1 VTTRLSDGRSLAA
14 NGGGAADLGSA
25 KPATGAGASIEFRDV
40 GYRYPSGLEVIS
52 GLDLSAA
59 RGQSI
64 GIVGPSG
71 CGKSTVLSLIAGL
84 RQAQQ
89 GEVRLD
95 PDESGRH
102 LLSMVFQKDTVL
114 PWRTVEQNVR
124 LHHSFSRRQAGG
136 RRNRLSK
143 AEIDGRI
150 RELISMVHLDGF
162 EKAYPYQLSGGM
174 RRRVAVL
181 TSVAAFPQI
190 LLLDEPF
197 SAIDEP
203 SRVGIHQDVS
213 DIVRELGITT
223 VLVTH
228 DLAEAVSMC
237 DQVYIMGPRPTFV
250 FSRHEVPFGP
260 KRDMMSL
267 REDPAF
273 LDLYSRLWADLH
285 LQIDAS
291 HALKHSSDVAVPEE
305 ER

>member
-1 VTTRLSDGRSLAA
+1 MMTHLSEFSTRPDSETGRA
-14 NGGGAADLGSA
+14 
-25 KPATGAGASIEFRDV
+25 AGASIEFRNV
-40 GYRYPSGLEVIS
+40 GYRYPSGLHAID
-52 GLDLSAA
+52 GLDLSIAG
-59 RGQSI
+59 GQSI

-84 RQAQQ
+84 REAQA
-89 GEVRLD
+89 GDILVR
-95 PDESGRH
+95 PDQSGRH

-114 PWRTVEQNVR
+114 PWLTVEQNVK
-124 LHHSFSRRQAGG
+124 LHYSFKKGSGERRRGLSRRA
-136 RRNRLSK
+136 
-143 AEIDGRI
+143 IDQRI
-150 RELISMVHLDGF
+150 RELIAMVHLEGF

-203 SRVGIHQDVS
+203 SRVAIHQDVF

-228 DLAEAVSMC
+228 DLAEAASMC
-237 DQVYIMGPRPTFV
+237 DQVYIMGPRPTSV
-250 FSRHEVPFGP
+250 FSKHEIPFGP
-260 KRDMMSL
+260 ERDMMTL
-267 REDPAF
+267 RESADF
-273 LDLYSRLWADLH
+273 LDLYSRLWRDLH

-291 HALKHSSDVAVPEE
+291 HESESTRDDAEGSH
-305 ER
+305 

>member
-1 VTTRLSDGRSLAA
+1 MSAMVADEASSTVGVERSSTGPAPA
-14 NGGGAADLGSA
+14 GAAIDF
-25 KPATGAGASIEFRDV
+25 TGVDFS
-40 GYRYPSGLEVIS
+40 YPTGLQAIS
-52 GLDLSAA
+52 GLDLKVAPGRSV
-59 RGQSI
+59 

-84 RQAQQ
+84 RQPTA
-89 GEVRLD
+89 GHVTLT
-95 PDESGRH
+95 PDGSGRH

-114 PWRTVEQNVR
+114 PWLTVEQNVR
-124 LHHSFSRRQAGG
+124 LHYSFKRPARRDRAA
-136 RRNRLSK
+136 RRAVDEK
-143 AEIDGRI
+143 I

-181 TSVAAFPQI
+181 TSVAASPQV

-203 SRVGIHQDVS
+203 SRVGIHQDVF

-228 DLAEAVSMC
+228 DLAEAASLC
-237 DQVYIMGPRPTFV
+237 DEVYIMGPRPTFAY
-250 FSRHEVPFGP
+250 SRHEVPFGEE
-260 KRDMMSL
+260 RDMMAL
-267 REDPAF
+267 RTQPDF
-273 LDLYSRLWADLH
+273 LELYGRLWSDLQ

-291 HALKHSSDVAVPEE
+291 KRHKQG
-305 ER
+305 EREDGGRS